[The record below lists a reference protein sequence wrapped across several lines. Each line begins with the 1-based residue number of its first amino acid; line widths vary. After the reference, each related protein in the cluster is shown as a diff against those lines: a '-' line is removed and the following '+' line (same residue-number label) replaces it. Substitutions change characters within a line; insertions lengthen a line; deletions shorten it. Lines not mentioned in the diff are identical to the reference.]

1 MRLHLIA
8 HSSVASVAILSLFA
22 PGHAQTDL
30 FTIHYQDCTESIGI
44 HTVPRS
50 DVLAYLPTDFS
61 ARFGFGGFGSA
72 PGADQAQLIAR
83 TMHCATA
90 TVAGNQLGPLTS
102 SHYGVIT
109 ARTDAQILAGSPFN
123 GIDNWQLGY
132 TTSPSTLA
140 ALLNTAGVV
149 TLHAPGLTFLQD
161 DSSGSFATTN
171 SPLFTTSGSHL
182 PPGLPYPGGF
192 IAHWWGDG
200 PKGEV
205 RSRQVVPEIAFRF
218 NGAVTLTPAPGTLL
232 ETILQAKPVD
242 MDVPLGG
249 AFVHGPTEIESV
261 PAPPPLLGAPILLSW
276 TSRLRASCRA
286 RTNPQSMP
294 PWAGAGGVCAYS
306 QRSK

>member
-1 MRLHLIA
+1 MRLQFIA
-8 HSSVASVAILSLFA
+8 HSSLASVAILSLFT
-22 PGHAQTDL
+22 PEQAQAAL
-30 FTIHYQDCTESIGI
+30 LTINYQDCTESIGI

-50 DVLAYLPTDFS
+50 DVMAQLPTDFS
-61 ARFGFGGFGSA
+61 TRFGFGGFGSA

-83 TMHCATA
+83 TMRCAIA
-90 TVAGNQLGPLTS
+90 TVAGSQLGPLTT

-109 ARTDAQILAGSPFN
+109 ARTDAQVLAGSPFN

-132 TTSPSTLA
+132 TTSSSTLA
-140 ALLNTAGVV
+140 ALLNTAGMV
-149 TLHAPGLTFLQD
+149 TLDAPGLTFTQD

-205 RSRQVVPEIAFRF
+205 RSRQVIPEIAFRF

-232 ETILQAKPVD
+232 ETILQAKPVA

-249 AFVHGPTEIESV
+249 AFVYGPTEIESV
-261 PAPPPLLGAPILLSW
+261 PAPLPLLAAPILLGW
-276 TSRLRASCRA
+276 TRRLRASCRA
-286 RTNPQSMP
+286 RTNPHPLGPMELGCGSDSNEK
-294 PWAGAGGVCAYS
+294 G
-306 QRSK
+306 